1 MIVLSAKTA
10 ANSAMQLKARSLT
23 RFSIACLLAISA
35 FGLWASPTSAAA
47 PYLRVSPVYLGDAS
61 WCGEV
66 LLTIIDIQDQPVNDC
81 RERSGNKKYQLKIWA
96 FSVTNTHRT
105 KTAINVKARIQ
116 LKTVGGI
123 AEVDRVINVAGT
135 IPPGQTVWVAPAY
148 YPPTDSCVWPGRAD
162 LLASNE
168 TGVTAVSGEAS
179 IVSSQLAS
187 MKKTKLR
194 ENTLFSQSKQ
204 IRQQS
209 NDILNYFGL
218 HHEVVIQNPSAS
230 FRAHITHVFRTT
242 NGEPI
247 GGYRVSDCV
256 VIKGRSGIDTQ
267 FLLPRTTIDKVTSV
281 TLQIVR
287 SRR

>member
-1 MIVLSAKTA
+1 MIVLNTETA

-23 RFSIACLLAISA
+23 RVSIACLLAISA
-35 FGLWASPTSAAA
+35 FGLWASPASAVA

-96 FSVTNTHRT
+96 FSVTNTHRS

-135 IPPGQTVWVAPAY
+135 IPPGQTAWVAPAY

-168 TGVTAVSGEAS
+168 TGVTAVTGEAS
-179 IVSSQLAS
+179 IVTSRLAT
-187 MKKTKLR
+187 MKKTKLP

-204 IRQQS
+204 IRQL
-209 NDILNYFGL
+209 NNILNYFGL
-218 HHEVVIQNPSAS
+218 YHEVVLQNPSAP
-230 FRAHITHVFRTT
+230 FRAHITHVFRTSS
-242 NGEPI
+242 GEPI

-256 VIKGRSGIDTQ
+256 VIKGRSGIEAQ
-267 FLLPRTTIDKVTSV
+267 FMLPRSTIDKITSV
-281 TLQIVR
+281 TMQVVR
-287 SRR
+287 TRR